1 MDDTNSHFDIDLE
14 IENYDSKAKEKAT
27 ITQDVKYLKKLI
39 SDLTNILKGNV
50 NTNGTN
56 GTNGNV
62 KPFKQPEMCD
72 LSYSKDDF
80 LIIDEKNYEGIDET
94 VIIVGYPSEINPF
107 LKLKIKNPEKPEE
120 EIYLIDYL
128 METIFKE
135 HKKPE
140 TEEEN
145 YCKFLLELFNAFK
158 KQGKIENSIDLLK
171 NSFLDN
177 FELIRAFITNNPSLF
192 PGETGTEKIKK
203 IEDEVKAYLEK
214 K

>member
-1 MDDTNSHFDIDLE
+1 
-14 IENYDSKAKEKAT
+14 
-27 ITQDVKYLKKLI
+27 
-39 SDLTNILKGNV
+39 
-50 NTNGTN
+50 
-56 GTNGNV
+56 
-62 KPFKQPEMCD
+62 
-72 LSYSKDDF
+72 
-80 LIIDEKNYEGIDET
+80 
-94 VIIVGYPSEINPF
+94 
-107 LKLKIKNPEKPEE
+107 
-120 EIYLIDYL
+120 

-158 KQGKIENSIDLLK
+158 KQGKIENSIDLLQ

-214 K
+214 KIKGFFTRPNTKIRYVFHIFINLSDILFFLICLF